1 MGSNIQSNLASVRA
15 PGFKVFSVFP
25 RWTSALML
33 SAQEWHNATAVA
45 KAYAIGK
52 GEAGRFLTHEM
63 IAKGLF
69 STGFSSGSGFAEAWN
84 HQLINKHDGELEPK
98 RMIISFWLV
107 IDLVQEA

>member
-1 MGSNIQSNLASVRA
+1 
-15 PGFKVFSVFP
+15 
-25 RWTSALML
+25 ML

-52 GEAGRFLTHEM
+52 GEAGAVSALMCAVETDLLVRITESVRIRGMSRFLTHEM

-107 IDLVQEA
+107 IDLVQET